1 MPRCWVAMFGYIP
14 VCHQQATIVTVADD
28 EAMHT
33 LKTSVVGMT
42 NQTAKAR
49 LPSIL
54 LITNR
59 TRQCNASSTSKA
71 RTHHSAHL
79 ASLRSPP
86 PKLASYS
93 QAEAET
99 SASTTHN
106 TQHTTHNAKH
116 TKHNTQH
123 TTPQDTQLNTQH
135 TTHNTQ
141 HTRHKT
147 QDTTQH
153 TQNTDRYTHVKT
165 GRHDAAHITT
175 SKNTGADAE
184 E

>member
-14 VCHQQATIVTVADD
+14 VCHQTTTMLTVAVD
-28 EAMHT
+28 EALHT
-33 LKTSVVGMT
+33 LKTSLVGMK

-79 ASLRSPP
+79 ACLRSPP

-93 QAEAET
+93 PAEAET

-116 TKHNTQH
+116 RTHNTQH
-123 TTPQDTQLNTQH
+123 HKTYNTTHNTPDTRHKTQN

-141 HTRHKT
+141 HNT
-147 QDTTQH
+147 H
-153 TQNTDRYTHVKT
+153 TKHRPLLYCTPM
-165 GRHDAAHITT
+165 
-175 SKNTGADAE
+175 
-184 E
+184 